1 MTYRVLVNGSAPS
14 ETNRVIANIEATDVS
29 ALICWVGIIDNDNK
43 CNPYSG
49 EQTYCETVY
58 VGENT
63 TASARTFEDTLDWHG
78 ETVWYTIYQSSAAT
92 QEECTTKTYCSGGTN
107 VWISPYVVTKEAGG
121 HDIKFYTEY
130 SAITVTICDG
140 ISTITNIEKITSSG
154 CPITDSEGFSAKTE
168 FEAALSSKTCS
179 DTDRT
184 ISASCRLI
192 DIVPCLSATTDSSTT
207 VSATCYLQED
217 EECCD
222 NSGTSV
228 CYKIGDIVYSP
239 SSVPFSGGDVYYSFD
254 YKKLT
259 TTNCMTSVKN
269 GTYISST
276 PWHISGRT
284 VGEQDECLRKQ
295 VTSSFTPS
303 FADFMTCVDSA
314 STITLS
320 VWQGKNTTACT
331 EETCDE
337 CLGYIIDGASIG
349 QSAYTS
355 NGTWERIGNSGA
367 THTFPSYG
375 GQLRVEWKY
384 SAITRYDDCSYSITS
399 GNTWTDI
406 KQISPSDECYN
417 VDESDETDPIS
428 IEYVFKNGTAKC
440 FPDIPALSADCNTFT
455 INYKQKKTP
464 CVQDCPSC
472 MGDGVI
478 TLDCGYSASTDA
490 ITKEVIYDKTEIS
503 GVTAVSSKTNC
514 NVISAITDTID
525 SNWLL
530 VEKKGNGEYYV
541 YSAKTANSG
550 SSRTCTVSF
559 DLGKIGNVPCTESV
573 TVTQLGSGAEQ
584 DPSGHEAEI
593 VCPCRYADGLYF
605 GVYSLGEIP
614 YKGGSP
620 LDIAS
625 YGYGECVS
633 AFTLD
638 IIEMDKVEERWFTN
652 SGITRI
658 ETEGEV
664 EGALSGSVDCN
675 CDCESARTITLGYT
689 YAASKCSGES
699 GVTYITQ
706 SKNTNCNCNKIT
718 AVTAG
723 NIDSSGGTN
732 IKIGSYQL
740 SNDCPPTAAT
750 VESTASFISA
760 VTLSYEG
767 GKLKSGDILAD
778 VDCNYCNSSSRM
790 GDVTL
795 TYQIGSKTCNASFLV
810 TQEAGAT
817 ATLTPSL
824 ISSTGG
830 NVVTLATYSISGE
843 QPDTIT
849 PSVSDESFI
858 SGVGITSDNKV
869 SGTVECN
876 YCNSNSRTNVVTLKY
891 KKGTCECEKTCV
903 ITQQGGSSI
912 TLSVGNDIPST
923 GGNVTLAS
931 YEISGSIPQYIKA
944 SSSDNFIVPSSIN
957 VDTTNKTVT
966 GTVLSNYCNSTSRGA
981 TITLTYYNVQS
992 CSCTRTCNVTQVAG
1006 TAAVLVPSDEI
1017 ACVGGSNITLATYI
1031 ITGDNPDTV
1040 TATTD
1045 NSDFVI
1051 TSYADGVI
1059 KGTVSGNCCNESSRD
1074 CIITLTYSKGTES
1087 CSKTCKI
1094 TQKGSANDKQITCTD
1109 ENYTPVSE
1117 CPDIETTS
1125 GGTLYLKLTDI

>member
-1 MTYRVLVNGSAPS
+1 MTYRVLVNGSTPS
-14 ETNRVIANIEATDVS
+14 ESNRVIANIEATDVS

-63 TASARTFEDTLDWHG
+63 STSSTAYTGTIIWHG
-78 ETVWYTIYQSSAAT
+78 NTIWYTINQSGVPE
-92 QEECTTKTYCSGGTN
+92 QQECTTKTYCSGGTN
-107 VWISPYVVTKEAGG
+107 VWISPYVVTKGEGG

-130 SAITVTICDG
+130 SAITVTTCGG
-140 ISTITNIEKITSSG
+140 ISAITNVEKITSSG
-154 CPITDSEGFSAKTE
+154 CPITDSEGLSAKTE

-179 DTDRT
+179 DTDRI

-217 EECCD
+217 ENCCD
-222 NSGTSV
+222 NSGTSI
-228 CYKIGDIVYSP
+228 CYKISDIVYSP

-259 TTNCMTSVKN
+259 TTNCVTSVKN

-314 STITLS
+314 STITLNI
-320 VWQGKNTTACT
+320 WQGKNTTACT

-355 NGTWERIGNSGA
+355 NGTWERIGTSA
-367 THTFPSYG
+367 DTHTFPSYG

-384 SAITRYDDCSYSITS
+384 SAITRYDDCSYSVSS

-417 VDESDETDPIS
+417 AGESDETDPIS

-455 INYKQKKTP
+455 IKYTQKKTP

-472 MGDGVI
+472 MGDGAI

-490 ITKEVIYDKTEIS
+490 ITKEVIYGDKIS

-514 NVISAITDTID
+514 NVISAITDTVC
-525 SNWLL
+525 NWLL
-530 VEKKGNGEYYV
+530 ISKSGDYYV
-541 YSAKTANSG
+541 YSANTANSG
-550 SSRTCTVSF
+550 SSRTCVVLF
-559 DLGKIGNVPCTESV
+559 DLGKIGNVPCTETV

-584 DPSGHEAEI
+584 DPSDPEAPI
-593 VCPCRYADGLYF
+593 VCPCKYADGLYF

-620 LDIAS
+620 LDVAS

-633 AFTLD
+633 AFTLG
-638 IIEMDKVEERWFTN
+638 MKEEVDWFTN
-652 SGITRI
+652 TGITSA

-675 CDCESARTITLGYT
+675 CDCDHERTFELEYT
-689 YAASKCSGES
+689 YAASGCSGES
-699 GVTYITQ
+699 GTTIITQ

-718 AVTAG
+718 AMTASS
-723 NIDSSGGTN
+723 IESSGGRDIT
-732 IKIGSYQL
+732 IGTYKL
-740 SNDCPPTAAT
+740 SLDCPPTAAT
-750 VESTASFISA
+750 VESTTANFISN
-760 VTLSYEG
+760 VRLSNTSP
-767 GKLKSGDILAD
+767 KLGNGNVIAD
-778 VDCNYCNSSSRM
+778 VDCNYCNSSDRS
-790 GDVTL
+790 GDISI
-795 TYQIGSKTCNASFLV
+795 TYQIGNKTCTASFIA
-810 TQEAGAT
+810 TQKAGAS

-858 SGVGITSDNKV
+858 HDVGITSDNKI
-869 SGTVECN
+869 SGTVDCN
-876 YCNSNSRTNVVTLKY
+876 YCNSSSRTNVVSLKY
-891 KKGTCECEKTCV
+891 KKGTCECEKTCI

-912 TLSVGNDIPST
+912 TLSAGNDIPST
-923 GGNVTLAS
+923 GGTVTLAS
-931 YEISGSIPQYIKA
+931 YEISGSIPLHISA
-944 SSSDNFIVPSSIN
+944 SSNNNMIN
-957 VDTTNKTVT
+957 PIGVDETNKTVT
-966 GTVLSNYCNSTSRGA
+966 GTVSSNYCNSTSRGA

-1006 TAAVLVPSDEI
+1006 TSAVLAPSDEI
-1017 ACVGGSNITLATYI
+1017 ACIGGSNITLATYI
-1031 ITGDNPDTV
+1031 ITGDESPSVSV
-1040 TATTD
+1040 TSSD
-1045 NSDFVI
+1045 NTNFNI
-1051 TSYADGVI
+1051 TSYANGII
-1059 KGTVSGNCCNESSRD
+1059 KGTVTENCCNESSRE
-1074 CIITLTYSKGTES
+1074 CTLTLTYSNGSSS
-1087 CSKTCKI
+1087 CTKTCTI

-1117 CPDIETTS
+1117 CPYIETTS